1 MPLNIDPRRT
11 AVLSMDYHNSIVHI
25 YVKDSGLMERAGSV
39 LRRARTS
46 GLTVIH
52 VRINFRAN
60 LPELSSRNFV
70 FGAIKGNPQHQA
82 IFQGKAGELHSAV
95 APEGDEVIIGK
106 SRISAFTGT
115 DLELVLRSQ
124 EIDTLVLLGI
134 ATSGVV
140 LSTLLEATDSDY
152 RLVVVTDCCADLD
165 QDLHTCLVENF
176 FPKRATAVTAAE
188 FVAAL
193 GG

>member
-1 MPLNIDPRRT
+1 T

-25 YVKDSGLMERAGSV
+25 YVKDPGLMERAGSV
-39 LRRARTS
+39 LRQARTS
-46 GLTVIH
+46 GVRVIH
-52 VRINFRAN
+52 VRISFRPN

-82 IFQGKAGELHSAV
+82 IFQGKAGESPCAV
-95 APEGDEVIIGK
+95 GAEGAEVIISM
-106 SRISAFTGT
+106 SRISAFAGP

-124 EIDTLVLLGI
+124 EIDSLLLLGI

-165 QDLHTCLVENF
+165 QDL
-176 FPKRATAVTAAE
+176 
-188 FVAAL
+188 
-193 GG
+193 